1 MSISKEQLQ
10 KNLEALRLKNIAEN
24 FENAISNATKNKSTY
39 FDFLSALIADE
50 AIAKEDRAIER
61 KIKLARFPFIKT
73 IADLNWNH
81 ADINRQQ
88 IENFLRL
95 KFLENN
101 ENIVF
106 LGNCGLGKTHLAI
119 AIGEKACRAGH
130 SVLFASAVDIINELI
145 AAKEMNALDKSLK
158 KFINPKLLIIDE
170 LGYLP
175 VDKLGSDMLFQV
187 ISKRYESGSI
197 ILTTNRQYNE
207 WGYVFNN
214 DDVVASAI
222 LDRVMHHCESVVIKG
237 DSYRIKKSI

>member
-1 MSISKEQLQ
+1 M
-10 KNLEALRLKNIAEN
+10 
-24 FENAISNATKNKSTY
+24 
-39 FDFLSALIADE
+39 
-50 AIAKEDRAIER
+50 
-61 KIKLARFPFIKT
+61 
-73 IADLNWNH
+73 
-81 ADINRQQ
+81 
-88 IENFLRL
+88 
-95 KFLENN
+95 
-101 ENIVF
+101 
-106 LGNCGLGKTHLAI
+106 
-119 AIGEKACRAGH
+119 
-130 SVLFASAVDIINELI
+130 
-145 AAKEMNALDKSLK
+145 
-158 KFINPKLLIIDE
+158 LIIDE